1 MLKLRR
7 GDVLLIV
14 ILLVL
19 GSAWLLFRQAM
30 ESQQSYDPGTL
41 VAEIN
46 VDGEHYKSVPL
57 DSAEQSIDIRTK
69 YGHNILKVFD
79 HGIQM
84 IYADCPKK
92 ISMQMGF
99 ISRPN
104 ETIICVPNRIYVE
117 IVHTGGAPAPAED
130 GIDAY
135 VR

>member
-1 MLKLRR
+1 MLKLKR

-19 GSAWLLFRQAM
+19 GSAWLLFRQAL
-30 ESQQSYDPGTL
+30 ESRQSYDPAKL

-46 VDGEHYKSVPL
+46 VNGELYKSVPL
-57 DSAEQSIDIRTK
+57 DSGEQNIDIRTE
-69 YGHNILKVFD
+69 YGHNILKVYD

-99 ISRPN
+99 ISQPN
-104 ETIICVPNRIYVE
+104 ETIICVPNRVYVE
-117 IVHTGGAPAPAED
+117 IVPNGAPDPAED